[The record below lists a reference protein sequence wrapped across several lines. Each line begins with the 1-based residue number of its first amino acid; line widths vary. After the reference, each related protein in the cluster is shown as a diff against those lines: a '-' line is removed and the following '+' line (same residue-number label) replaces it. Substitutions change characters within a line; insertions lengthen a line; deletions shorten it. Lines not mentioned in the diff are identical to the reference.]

1 MAKIE
6 ARVTVDRPITEVFD
20 YVVDGDKVPEWRKS
34 CVEIKRLSPGPLGP
48 GTTEIY
54 KLKTMGRR
62 FEVMMEVTAYEPS
75 RTYAW
80 KAISGSPFPMLG
92 SFTFAGDGGRTEVA
106 EVTEIRLGGRLRLI
120 EPIIASMFRRE
131 VRSDFSRLKDV
142 LEAGASGQ

>member
-54 KLKTMGRR
+54 KLKTMGQT
-62 FEVMMEVTAYEPS
+62 FEVMMEVTEYEPDRKYS
-75 RTYAW
+75 W
-80 KAISGSPFPMLG
+80 KATSGSPFPMQG
-92 SFTFAGDGGRTEVA
+92 SFTFAAVEGRTEVA
-106 EVTEIRLGGRLRLI
+106 EVTEIRLGGLLRLV
-120 EPIIASMFRRE
+120 EPLIGWMFRRE
-131 VRSDFSRLKDV
+131 VRTDFRRLKNI
-142 LEAGASGQ
+142 LEAGI